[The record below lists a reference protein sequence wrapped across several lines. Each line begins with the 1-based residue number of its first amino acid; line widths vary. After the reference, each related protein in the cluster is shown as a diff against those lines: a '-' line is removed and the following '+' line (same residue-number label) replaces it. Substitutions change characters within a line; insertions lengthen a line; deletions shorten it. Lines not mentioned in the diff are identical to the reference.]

1 MKHSVKV
8 PCKIG
13 EIIEEAYGENRF
25 EHEVTGFYIT
35 SKEVYILFSNEDGTG
50 MIHESRIGL
59 RRKKLWRENEL
70 QSRSLGA
77 GKRWIS
83 ALKKLLMQR
92 MK

>member
-13 EIIEEAYGENRF
+13 DIIEEAYGEDRF

-35 SKEVYILFSNEDGTG
+35 SKEVYILFSNEDGTE
-50 MIHESRIGL
+50 MIHESRAGL
-59 RRKKLWRENEL
+59 RRERLWQENVL
-70 QSRSLGA
+70 QNRSLGA

-83 ALKKLLMQR
+83 ALKKLLMPK